1 METEVEVVA
10 HAGRQR
16 ESGIVDDGVG
26 GPRED
31 VKSVHEVELHDAR
44 LAHPRAPQVRSS
56 IHEGLRVEGRGRRCD
71 CEGEQSQRYT
81 LHDDPPGMR
90 TLDRR
95 GLSIRNPKSAIR
107 NFDHRHSPT
116 HRSYSTGTMPVCA
129 STSMP
134 DGSR

>member
-56 IHEGLRVEGRGRRCD
+56 IHEGLRVERRYNQQGGED
-71 CEGEQSQRYT
+71 EQSQRNT
-81 LHDDPPGMR
+81 LHDDPPWDEDVR
-90 TLDRR
+90 STRPY
-95 GLSIRNPKSAIR
+95 NPQSAIR
-107 NFDHRHSPT
+107 N
-116 HRSYSTGTMPVCA
+116 
-129 STSMP
+129 
-134 DGSR
+134 